1 MDREHKIPRVDSIDI
16 KNLKEERTVP
26 FYDEQMIQEF
36 INSFANKDKVGIN
49 IEVKFNDKWY
59 NNRVVK

>member
-49 IEVKFNDKWY
+49 IEVKFSEKWY
-59 NNRVVK
+59 NNGVVK

>member
-26 FYDEQMIQEF
+26 FYDGQMIQEF

>member
-59 NNRVVK
+59 NNGVVK